1 MDPAALYQVRIRL
14 QGELDPTWSPVFADL
29 AVAPEPDGTTLLS
42 GQLADQA
49 AVHGLL
55 AAVRDL
61 GLSLLSVEA
70 FANPSSASRVGGS

>member
-1 MDPAALYQVRIRL
+1 MDRAALYQVRIRL

-29 AVAPEPDGTTLLS
+29 AVAPEPDGTTLLI

-70 FANPSSASRVGGS
+70 FSSPTSASRVGGS